1 MNLYEEI
8 TRQGYK
14 IEEMRSH
21 SNKNRVYIINEHNE
35 RIGYYTRTEGTKTK
49 IILKKE
55 PIFEDY
61 CADNGFLESIHFPRN
76 TNGSAYKAINNL
88 YKKFVDWKKNEE
100 TNKVFDRTLI
110 EITSIEKQQLK

>member
-8 TRQGYK
+8 TKQGYR

-21 SNKNRVYIINEHNE
+21 SNKNRVYIINEYNE
-35 RIGYYTRTEGTKTK
+35 RIGYYSRMEGTKTK
-49 IILKKE
+49 TILKKE

-61 CADNGFLESIHFPRN
+61 CADTGFLESLHYPRN

-88 YKKFVDWKKNEE
+88 YKKFEEWKKVEE
-100 TNKVFDRTLI
+100 INKSL
-110 EITSIEKQQLK
+110 EKALNDLTTKVN

>member
-8 TRQGYK
+8 TKQGYK

-35 RIGYYTRTEGTKTK
+35 RIGYYSRMDGTKTK

-61 CADNGFLESIHFPRN
+61 CADTGFLESLHFPRN
-76 TNGSAYKAINNL
+76 TNGSAHKAINNL
-88 YKKFVDWKKNEE
+88 YKKFVDWKKTEE
-100 TNKVFDRTLI
+100 VNKAFDEALK
-110 EITSIEKQQLK
+110 ELTSSSKYI

>member
-8 TRQGYK
+8 IKQGYK

-35 RIGYYTRTEGTKTK
+35 RICYYIRMEGTKTK

-61 CADNGFLESIHFPRN
+61 CAEVGILESLRFPRN
-76 TNGSAYKAINNL
+76 INGSAYKAISNL
-88 YKKFVDWKKNEE
+88 YKKFIEWKKTEAL
-100 TNKVFDRTLI
+100 NKSFERNLI
-110 EITSIEKQQLK
+110 ELTNR

>member
-8 TRQGYK
+8 TKQGYK

-21 SNKNRVYIINEHNE
+21 SNRNRVYIINENNE
-35 RIGYYTRTEGTKTK
+35 RIGYYRKMEGTKTK
-49 IILKKE
+49 IILQKE

-61 CADNGFLESIHFPRN
+61 CAETGFLESLHFPRN

-88 YKKFVDWKKNEE
+88 YKKFADWKKTEEMNKCFDKALNE
-100 TNKVFDRTLI
+100 L
-110 EITSIEKQQLK
+110 TSIEK

>member
-8 TRQGYK
+8 TKQGYK

-21 SNKNRVYIINEHNE
+21 SNKNRVYIINENNE
-35 RIGYYTRTEGTKTK
+35 RISYYTKMEGTKTK
-49 IILKKE
+49 LILKKE

-61 CADNGFLESIHFPRN
+61 CAETGFLESLRFPRK

-88 YKKFVDWKKNEE
+88 YRKFIEWKKTEE
-100 TNKVFDRTLI
+100 TNKSFERA
-110 EITSIEKQQLK
+110 LKELTTEAINI

>member
-8 TRQGYK
+8 TKQGYK

-21 SNKNRVYIINEHNE
+21 SNRNRVYITNEHNE
-35 RIGYYTRTEGTKTK
+35 RIGYYSKMDGTKTK
-49 IILKKE
+49 LILKKE

-61 CADNGFLESIHFPRN
+61 CAETGFLESLRFPRN

-88 YKKFVDWKKNEE
+88 YKKFIEWKKKEDM
-100 TNKVFDRTLI
+100 NKRFEKAID
-110 EITSIEKQQLK
+110 EITSIEKV